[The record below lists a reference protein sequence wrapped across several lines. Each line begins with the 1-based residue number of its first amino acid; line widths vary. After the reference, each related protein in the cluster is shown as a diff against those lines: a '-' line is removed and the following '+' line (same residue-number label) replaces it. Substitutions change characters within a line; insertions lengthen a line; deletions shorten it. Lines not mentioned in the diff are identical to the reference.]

1 MTRKNYILIA
11 SALRDAYQKEETNN
25 KYAVQGEPSRTDVQA
40 LETAS
45 CCIAAA
51 LRVDNDRFDRD
62 HFLAVALSGFMTRRN
77 PWPLTG

>member
-1 MTRKNYILIA
+1 M
-11 SALRDAYQKEETNN
+11 
-25 KYAVQGEPSRTDVQA
+25 QA
-40 LETAS
+40 LETDS

-62 HFLAVALSGFMTRRN
+62 HFLAVALSGFMTSRN